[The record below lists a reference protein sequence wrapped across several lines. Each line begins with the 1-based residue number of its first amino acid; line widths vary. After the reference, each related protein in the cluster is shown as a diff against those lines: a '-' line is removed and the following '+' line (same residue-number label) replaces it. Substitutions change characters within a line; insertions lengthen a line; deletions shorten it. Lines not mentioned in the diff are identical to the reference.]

1 MQNDWKVLTLL
12 IGANDLCGSCELSN
26 PASEPDIYES
36 GVMAV
41 LEEVRAS
48 DKGEVRGVRRR
59 DEELDLMFIF
69 LISSFCFL
77 VFLSSFFLLLS
88 SFFLF

>member
-12 IGANDLCGSCELSN
+12 IGANDLCSSCELSN

-48 DKGEVRGVRRR
+48 DKGELEG
-59 DEELDLMFIF
+59 
-69 LISSFCFL
+69 
-77 VFLSSFFLLLS
+77 
-88 SFFLF
+88 